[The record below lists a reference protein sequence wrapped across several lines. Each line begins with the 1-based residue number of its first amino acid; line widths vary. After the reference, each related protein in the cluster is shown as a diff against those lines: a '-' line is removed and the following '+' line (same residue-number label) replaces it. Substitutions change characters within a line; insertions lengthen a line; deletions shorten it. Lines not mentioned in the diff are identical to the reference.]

1 MDWFVLAWASVATAA
16 TPLAF
21 AACGEL
27 VCERSGVLNLGVE
40 GMMII
45 GAVAAFA
52 TVIGTGSMPLGIL
65 AGACAGMLMALL
77 FAVSVL
83 WLRTDQVPT
92 GLALTLFG
100 LGLSSLIGT
109 AYIGKSLQAAPKG
122 IPLLEEIPLI
132 GEVLFG
138 HDAMVYLSLVA
149 VLLTWWFL
157 QRTKAGL
164 VVRAVGEDHE
174 AAHALGYPVV
184 LVRLGCVLYGG
195 LLAGMGGAYLS
206 LVYTPLWAE
215 DMTAGRGW
223 IALALVVFA
232 TWRPWWC
239 LAGAYLFGGFTIL
252 QFYIQ
257 GFGIGIDSQYVSM
270 LPYLVTIIVLVWS
283 SSKQARHLGAP
294 GSLGKP
300 FAAG

>member
-1 MDWFVLAWASVATAA
+1 MDWVFFVVTAA
-16 TPLAF
+16 TPLAL
-21 AACGEL
+21 AASGEL

-40 GMMII
+40 GMMIV

-52 TVIGTGSMPLGIL
+52 TEVATGSAPLGIV
-65 AGACAGMLMALL
+65 AGAAAGMLVALL
-77 FAVSVL
+77 FAVLVL

-100 LGLSSLIGT
+100 LGLSALIGS
-109 AYIGKSLQAAPKG
+109 AYIGVSLPAAEKG
-122 IPLLEEIPLI
+122 IPLLRDLPLV
-132 GEVLFG
+132 GELLFG
-138 HDAMVYLSLVA
+138 HDLMAYLTVA
-149 VLLTWWFL
+149 IVAFTWWLL

-164 VVRAVGEDHE
+164 VIRAVGEDHD
-174 AAHALGYPVV
+174 AAHALGYPVL

-206 LVYTPLWAE
+206 LIYTPLWAE

-232 TWRPWWC
+232 TWRPWWV

-252 QFYIQ
+252 QFYLQ
-257 GFGIGIDSQYVSM
+257 GLGLGISSQYTSM
-270 LPYLVTIIVLVWS
+270 LPYLATIVVLVWS
-283 SSKQARHLGAP
+283 SSRPNRYLGAP
-294 GSLGKP
+294 ACLGRP